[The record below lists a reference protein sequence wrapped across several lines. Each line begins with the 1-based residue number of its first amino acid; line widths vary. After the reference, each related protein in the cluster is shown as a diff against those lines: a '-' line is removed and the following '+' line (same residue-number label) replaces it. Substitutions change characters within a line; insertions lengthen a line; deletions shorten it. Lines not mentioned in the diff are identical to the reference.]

1 MRTCTPDRQ
10 IVYVDRMRAGWL
22 SVVVVGWLATAA
34 TGEPA
39 ARQRVVLA
47 DLDPELRHAM
57 EQSLAPWH
65 LQVVV
70 EATAPEDT
78 AAAQQRAD
86 INTARFV
93 VWRDADQLVVY
104 DRELGSLERRASR
117 NGVLDPPTAA
127 AAALTIKTMMRLPP
141 PADEPVAL
149 AARPAPVAAEPGSMV
164 RLQAGLSTRVARGDT
179 TAVSARLHGTATLR
193 PWPAWGWRFGISGDG
208 GSSTSVSRAG
218 FKGAWSEWSLAAV
231 AGWASVRGA
240 WEIEPDVNLG
250 LRRSK
255 LDGTEMSAARTET
268 ATLMAV
274 RGGLWVYRRHA
285 PWTFGIGIH
294 GDATLGAPTYTKLGA
309 AAEIF
314 RVPGVAVELGLGVG
328 LDL

>member
-1 MRTCTPDRQ
+1 ML
-10 IVYVDRMRAGWL
+10 RAGWL

-34 TGEPA
+34 IGEPV

-70 EATAPEDT
+70 ESMAPDNT
-78 AAAQQRAD
+78 AAAEQRAD
-86 INTARFV
+86 IDTARFV
-93 VWRDADQLVVY
+93 VWRDADQLIVY
-104 DRELGSLERRASR
+104 DRELGSVERRDSR
-117 NGVLDPPTAA
+117 AGVLDPPTAA

-141 PADEPVAL
+141 PADEPIAL
-149 AARPAPVAAEPGSMV
+149 PAPVPVAAEPASLV
-164 RLQAGLSTRVARGDT
+164 RIQARVSTRVAPGDA
-179 TAVSARLHGTATLR
+179 TAVTARVGGTATLR

-231 AGWASVRGA
+231 ASWASVFGA
-240 WEIEPDVNLG
+240 WQLEPDAGFG
-250 LRRSK
+250 LRRST

-268 ATLMAV
+268 ATLMTV
-274 RGGLWVYRRHA
+274 RGGLWVCRRYA
-285 PWTFGIGIH
+285 RWTFGVGVH

-314 RVPGVAVELGLGVG
+314 RVPGVAVELGLGVAI
-328 LDL
+328 DL